1 MGLFVDRP
9 TTEVAWL
16 AHWLGLSTLQLH
28 GSEPPEAV
36 AELGKTYRIIRAF
49 RLGDLAAVEAMKAY
63 LAACHDLGRLPDYAL
78 IDAFVPGHP
87 GGTGQVVPEPLLA
100 SLREFDQLPLIL
112 AGGLTPANVAERL
125 GHFQPWAVDVAG
137 GVESSPGR
145 KDLQKVAAF
154 VSAVRSR
161 TLVTPS

>member
-1 MGLFVDRP
+1 M
-9 TTEVAWL
+9 E
-16 AHWLGLSTLQLH
+16 
-28 GSEPPEAV
+28 
-36 AELGKTYRIIRAF
+36 
-49 RLGDLAAVEAMKAY
+49 RLIASSAPFGWGDLAAVEAMKAY
-63 LAACHDLGRLPDYAL
+63 LLACQNLGRLPDYAL

-87 GGTGQVVPEPLLA
+87 GGTGQVVPEHLLV
-100 SLREFDQLPLIL
+100 SLRGFDQLPLIL

-154 VSAVRSR
+154 VNAVRSR
-161 TLVTPS
+161 TLATPS